1 MRTCNLCRIECF
13 YNYVY
18 TFLFYY
24 GVISRFIAYSSSLF
38 LLNISLFQLCLKYIQ
53 YSICVK
59 RSVRCSKPKLFYC
72 IIYELIPLGGRF
84 SPWIW
89 WQNQHVIHV
98 RELLVFGDCWPNL
111 LVVFLFRL
119 YEIAEKV
126 NLRVAIY
133 GRLWGCAKSWIIRL
147 DIRTTL
153 AIVSITW
160 GIGLTTKICKSRCSQ
175 CLLLIR
181 MRLSHTFSQH
191 WGPSPT

>member
-119 YEIAEKV
+119 R
-126 NLRVAIY
+126 NCR
-133 GRLWGCAKSWIIRL
+133 KSESPSC
-147 DIRTTL
+147 DI
-153 AIVSITW
+153 W
-160 GIGLTTKICKSRCSQ
+160 KI
-175 CLLLIR
+175 
-181 MRLSHTFSQH
+181 MRLCQVMNHKTRHSYYFSHSFYNLGH
-191 WGPSPT
+191 RPYNENL